1 MHHPIH
7 SKCIWSMA
15 ESVCCLCDGVALVLN
30 HFCRKFCIPGHFFL
44 SLSTLMHVLS
54 IQPNTFAQ
62 TILNKENLLVSRLCF
77 FLFINMEKVCHCTRF
92 ASPSNANPT
101 RERLVF
107 FSVSISKHYIPRRKR
122 RVGGGSERVES
133 KFITNLFC
141 TCVSVSERERENK

>member
-1 MHHPIH
+1 MYLVHGRECVLPVRWCGA
-7 SKCIWSMA
+7 SFKSLLQKVLY
-15 ESVCCLCDGVALVLN
+15 SRAL
-30 HFCRKFCIPGHFFL
+30 FSL
-44 SLSTLMHVLS
+44 SLYSHVLS